1 MYAVILAAGK
11 GTRLAPLT
19 NTTRKPLIDIDG
31 IPILGRIINELP
43 SGITSIIVVVEHLE
57 DKIRNYFGN
66 AWQGRP
72 ITYVRQGPMKGTYGA
87 LRAAQPILDSS
98 RFLVMGAD
106 DIFSQTDIALC
117 LKEKRAFGTTQTTPP
132 RKKFFTIETDTDG
145 NVQNLH
151 YPNPEETTITLATGL
166 YVLDHHI
173 WEYEPVPISND
184 EFGLPQTI
192 LKMAPTYP
200 IKAVTM
206 AFWLPIN
213 THEQL
218 AHAREYLLR
227 KQRA

>member
-1 MYAVILAAGK
+1 MHAVILAAGK

-19 NTTRKPLIDIDG
+19 DTTPKPLIDIDG

-43 SGITSIIVVVEHLE
+43 SEITSIIVAVEHLE
-57 DKIRNYFGN
+57 DKIRNYFGD

-87 LRAAQPILDSS
+87 LLSARPILESS

-106 DIFSQTDIALC
+106 DIFAQSDIVLC
-117 LKEKRAFGTTQTTPP
+117 LQEERAFGTTQTTSPGN
-132 RKKFFTIETDTDG
+132 KFFTIETDQNG
-145 NVQNLH
+145 NVQSFRH
-151 YPNPEETTITLATGL
+151 PTPEETTITLATGL

-173 WEYEPVPISND
+173 WEYEPISIGGN

-192 LKMAPTYP
+192 LKMAPAYP
-200 IKAVTM
+200 VKAVNM
-206 AFWLPIN
+206 KFWLPIN

-218 AHAREYLLR
+218 KQARDYFVG
-227 KQRA
+227 